1 MSGRFW
7 LGAKLGAIRGGRR
20 GSCVDPGG
28 IGSLLLSHVWTD
40 VDTYGH
46 RLEIYEKV
54 GGSSPSGR
62 AAESLVLAG
71 DFTCLV
77 LVEGF
82 PQGDPWEPFSSTD
95 FVTQEIAIGVD
106 PGQYGGDARFCSCGP
121 L

>member
-46 RLEIYEKV
+46 RLEIY
-54 GGSSPSGR
+54 GSEGWGFGSLR
-62 AAESLVLAG
+62 ACCRKPCTSR
-71 DFTCLV
+71 
-77 LVEGF
+77 GF
-82 PQGDPWEPFSSTD
+82 HMSR
-95 FVTQEIAIGVD
+95 
-106 PGQYGGDARFCSCGP
+106 AR
-121 L
+121 